1 MRGGSVALALASR
14 SLPATLARPVVRVA
28 RTDGD
33 VVAAARLRSLAQR
46 GGHPAGSARSIDVNF
61 DQHDVDGHG
70 RSLHLLAVDEEEP
83 VGTMR
88 LLSAAPGRQLPV
100 HRVFGL
106 SEPDGLRVAE
116 LSRPALRYP
125 HDQAALVSLL
135 RAAYDEALA
144 AGIDQLYLVADQP
157 LLTLLRALGF
167 RFRAV
172 AGPVWA
178 YGAWNIAAALRIDE
192 VLPGLRMHQAVHGCQ
207 IADFFAGPYD
217 GSVPDD
223 AICRTAS

>member
-1 MRGGSVALALASR
+1 VSLALASR
-14 SLPATLARPVVRVA
+14 PVPAVLTLPAVRVA

-33 VVAAARLRSLAQR
+33 LLAAARLRGLARR
-46 GGHPAGSARSIDVNF
+46 GGHPAGSARPLDVNF
-61 DQHDVDGHG
+61 DQADTQAPD
-70 RSLHLLAVDEEEP
+70 RALHLLAVDEEEP

-88 LLSAAPGRQLPV
+88 LLSAEPGRQLPV
-100 HRVFGL
+100 HRAFGL
-106 SEPDGLRVAE
+106 DAPDDLRVAE
-116 LSRPALRYP
+116 LSRPALRRP
-125 HDQAALVSLL
+125 QDQAALVSLL

-144 AGIDQLYLVADQP
+144 TGIDQLYLVADQP

-178 YGAWNIAAALRIDE
+178 YGAWNIAASLRIDE

-217 GSVPDD
+217 GSVRSD
-223 AICRTAS
+223 AICRSAG